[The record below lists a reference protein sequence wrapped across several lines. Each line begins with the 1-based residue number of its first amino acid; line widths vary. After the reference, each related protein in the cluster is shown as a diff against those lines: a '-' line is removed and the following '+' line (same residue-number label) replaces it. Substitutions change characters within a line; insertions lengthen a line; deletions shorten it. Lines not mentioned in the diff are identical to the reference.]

1 MHLFLNVQLIGL
13 EQFEKATV
21 FLKGG
26 FGNQL
31 FQFSF
36 AEHLRKNNYKVD
48 INSGLLNQTG
58 KQTPRELILPVK
70 YFGFNEQ
77 KYINKKNLNIF

>member
-1 MHLFLNVQLIGL
+1 MK
-13 EQFEKATV
+13 KATV

-58 KQTPRELILPVK
+58 KQTPRELILPVNILVSK
-70 YFGFNEQ
+70 
-77 KYINKKNLNIF
+77 NKNISTRKNLNIF